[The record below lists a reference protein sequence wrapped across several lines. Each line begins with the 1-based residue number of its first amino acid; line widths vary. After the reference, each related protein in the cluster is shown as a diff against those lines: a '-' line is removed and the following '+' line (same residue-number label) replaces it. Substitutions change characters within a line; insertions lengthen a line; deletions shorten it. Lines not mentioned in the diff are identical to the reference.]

1 MIYAVIGL
9 TLAVIYLLFWQSI
22 FTKIHNADTNVFDEH
37 RRYLLSLN
45 ERITKLEQRK

>member
-22 FTKIHNADTNVFDEH
+22 FTKIHNANTLVFEAQ
-37 RRYLLSLN
+37 RVILLSLK